1 MVKHSS
7 KIVHHYQHHHH
18 HHHHHHE
25 LMEAADPYKDRNYK
39 KNVKESLSF
48 NLIHQSLSTIDN
60 FDSG

>member
-1 MVKHSS
+1 
-7 KIVHHYQHHHH
+7 
-18 HHHHHHE
+18 
-25 LMEAADPYKDRNYK
+25 MEAADPYKDRNYK